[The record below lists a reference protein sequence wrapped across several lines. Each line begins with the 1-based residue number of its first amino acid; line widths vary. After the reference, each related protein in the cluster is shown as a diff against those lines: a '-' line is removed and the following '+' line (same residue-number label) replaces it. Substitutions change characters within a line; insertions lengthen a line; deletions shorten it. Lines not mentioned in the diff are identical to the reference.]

1 MVHHSLLCYVELL
14 PNFLIIVYRLKSK
27 FPHDNLST
35 NPGYVLSPVISQ
47 RDAGGDNGGSVK
59 VSIEISDSQ
68 QPVTFTCDG
77 EFLTLSDY
85 YLNLLKTKT
94 CS

>member
-1 MVHHSLLCYVELL
+1 
-14 PNFLIIVYRLKSK
+14 
-27 FPHDNLST
+27 
-35 NPGYVLSPVISQ
+35 VITQ

-77 EFLTLSDY
+77 KLSFDCEFCHY
-85 YLNLLKTKT
+85 KIRF
-94 CS
+94 

>member
-1 MVHHSLLCYVELL
+1 M
-14 PNFLIIVYRLKSK
+14 I
-27 FPHDNLST
+27 T
-35 NPGYVLSPVISQ
+35 Q

-77 EFLTLSDY
+77 KQFFVTI
-85 YLNLLKTKT
+85 NLVIIKSFDSENVLYENCYAK
-94 CS
+94 S

>member
-1 MVHHSLLCYVELL
+1 MLGLLLHKVLS
-14 PNFLIIVYRLKSK
+14 FLFCRLRSK
-27 FPHDNLST
+27 FPYNDLSS
-35 NPGYVLSPVISQ
+35 NPGYVLSPVITQ

-77 EFLTLSDY
+77 KRFFDWKFSH
-85 YLNLLKTKT
+85 
-94 CS
+94 